1 MEAAGF
7 KAIWE
12 DLTTP
17 QYMRGVSK
25 GSQKASKFVHLVGA
39 LHDGKLLGYSMPVL
53 DEDPEHPETAC
64 IPPLYGLDQ
73 LSGMNS
79 YFDSRGGKIVCT
91 LEGAQVDWPPGT
103 RVLQC
108 EKGASGHWLLGVGH
122 WDKVSKSELARV
134 QRIRVGAS

>member
-1 MEAAGF
+1 
-7 KAIWE
+7 
-12 DLTTP
+12 
-17 QYMRGVSK
+17 MRGVGK

-39 LHDGKLLGYSMPVL
+39 LHDGGLLGYSTPVL
-53 DEDPEHPETAC
+53 DEDPEHPEIAC

-79 YFDSRGGKIVCT
+79 YFDSRGGKIVCIP
-91 LEGAQVDWPPGT
+91 EGKSVDWPPGT

-122 WDKVSKSELARV
+122 WDKVQQSEIQGVLHILNSGGGQSA
-134 QRIRVGAS
+134 